1 MVDGY
6 TCRVRAPPTIRST
19 PVEYRRLGTTD
30 LTVSTLCFGNW
41 QGAGDWGDIPEDQL
55 LATTRRAFDLGIRF
69 FDTAQAYGFGRAEEL
84 LGRALA
90 GQLKGSARDEVV
102 IATKGGLRAVG
113 RDGDDGVTRDSSPGW
128 LRQGIDDSLRALG
141 VDHIDVYAVH
151 WPDVDTPFD
160 ETARALEDAVQAG
173 KIRYVGLSNFSTE
186 QLDAFAETRPV
197 DAYQPGYH
205 LFRRTIEE
213 SELPWCAEHGT
224 GVYVYGPMAHGMATG
239 KMTPDHQFEESD
251 WRGSSDDFR
260 GEGFRTNLAIVDR
273 LEAFARER
281 DHTMPELAVAWT
293 LSHPAI
299 DAAIVGA
306 RNPEQV
312 EGVIGAGDFPLSA
325 EDRAAIDQLL
335 EGASPVRGLTPEG

>member
-1 MVDGY
+1 M
-6 TCRVRAPPTIRST
+6 
-19 PVEYRRLGTTD
+19 EYRRFGSTD

-41 QGAGDWGDIPEDQL
+41 QGGGDWGDIPEDQL
-55 LATTRRAFDLGIRF
+55 LATTRRAFDLGITF
-69 FDTAQAYGFGRAEEL
+69 FDTAQAYGFGRAEQQ
-84 LGRALA
+84 LGKALA
-90 GQLKGSARDEVV
+90 SQLKGSGRDGVV
-102 IATKGGLRAVG
+102 IATKGGLRLS
-113 RDGDDGVTRDSSPGW
+113 DDGVVRDSSPGW
-128 LRQGIDDSLRALG
+128 LRQGIDDSLRFLG
-141 VDHIDVYAVH
+141 VDHIDVYTVH

-160 ETARALEDAVQAG
+160 EMARALNDAVTAG
-173 KIRYVGLSNFSTE
+173 KIRYVGISNYNTT
-186 QLDAFAETRPV
+186 QLDAFNETRPV

-239 KMTPDHQFEESD
+239 KMTPEQTFEEGD

-260 GEGFRTNLAIVDR
+260 GEGFRDNLAIVDR
-273 LEAFARER
+273 LSDLARER
-281 DHTMPELAVAWT
+281 GHSMPELAVAWT
-293 LSHPAI
+293 ISHPAV

-312 EGVIGAGDFPLSA
+312 EGVVGAGDFTLSD
-325 EDRAAIDQLL
+325 EDRSAIDELL